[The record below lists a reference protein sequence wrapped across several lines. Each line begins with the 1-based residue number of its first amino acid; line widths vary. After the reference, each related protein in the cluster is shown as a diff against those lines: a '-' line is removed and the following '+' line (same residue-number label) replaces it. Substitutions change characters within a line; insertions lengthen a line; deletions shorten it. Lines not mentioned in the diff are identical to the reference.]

1 MNRQTLCATILAL
14 SLCASA
20 AYAQSVKSTK
30 VVEKKSD
37 SASDKKEC
45 PKFTELLYFG
55 VTDKETKGQVTQLQE
70 WLRNYPAIYPS
81 GTVSGTYTE
90 EVELAIRKLQKQKAL
105 VTPGLSCKTGYGL
118 VEEKTRKYLNDNLWC
133 EPIIPREKVACG
145 SVTCPTLTRTL
156 ARGMADPEGVLGEIA
171 MLQCFLAREGTL
183 NPALVNGA
191 YGPSTE
197 RALLQYQA
205 RIGVAQTGSVGA
217 QTRSAIAKCGKANTT
232 TGAQSK
238 SQRYSFFI
246 KPASGDA
253 PLEIALSFALNGT
266 TCSSYSVDWGDGTAP
281 LAYDAGRP
289 ATCAQ
294 QPITLF
300 EKHTY
305 TKPGLYTVTLKHGQD
320 TLGRI
325 PVVNQAQIT
334 VR

>member
-1 MNRQTLCATILAL
+1 MNRHVLLATIVAL
-14 SLCASA
+14 SLCTGA
-20 AYAQSVKSTK
+20 AFAQTTK
-30 VVEKKSD
+30 TTKTVEAKD
-37 SASDKKEC
+37 EKKEC
-45 PKFTELLYFG
+45 AKFTELLYFG
-55 VTDKETKGQVTQLQE
+55 VTDKESKGQVTQLQE
-70 WLRNYPAIYPS
+70 WLRNYPALYPS
-81 GTVSGTYTE
+81 GAVNGVYGE
-90 EVELAIRKLQKQKAL
+90 EVELAIRKLQKQKSL
-105 VTPGLSCKTGYGL
+105 VIPGLSCKTGYGL
-118 VEEKTRKYLNDNLWC
+118 VEDKTRKYLNENLWC
-133 EPIIPREKVACG
+133 EPIIPREKIACG

-156 ARGMADPEGVLGEIA
+156 SRGTTDPEGILGEVA

-205 RIGVAQTGSVGA
+205 RVGIAQTGTVGA
-217 QTRSAIAKCGKANTT
+217 QTRSAIAKCGKSTT
-232 TGAQSK
+232 PAGTQSK

-253 PLEIALSFALNGT
+253 PLKIALSFALNGT
-266 TCSSYSVDWGDGTAP
+266 TCSSYAVDWGDGTAP
-281 LAYDAGRP
+281 LAHDAGRP

-300 EKHTY
+300 EEHTY
-305 TKPGLYTVTLKHGQD
+305 TRPGIYTVTLKHGQD

>member
-1 MNRQTLCATILAL
+1 MKKGTVLATVIALMLCG
-14 SLCASA
+14 SA
-20 AYAQSVKSTK
+20 VYAQNTKTTK
-30 VVEKKSD
+30 VVEEKSG
-37 SASDKKEC
+37 KIEC

-55 VTDKETKGQVTQLQE
+55 ATDKDTKKQVTQLQE
-70 WLRNYPAIYPS
+70 WLKNYPAYYPS
-81 GTVSGTYTE
+81 GKVTGIYTE

-105 VTPGLSCKTGYGL
+105 VEPGLSCRTGYGI
-118 VEEKTRKYLNDNLWC
+118 VEEKTRKYLNDNLFC
-133 EPIIPREKVACG
+133 EPIIPREVIQCG
-145 SVTCPTLTRTL
+145 SVTCPALTRTL
-156 ARGMADPEGVLGEIA
+156 SRGMADPEGVLGEIA
-171 MLQCFLAREGTL
+171 QMQCFLAREGTL

-191 YGPSTE
+191 FGPSTE

-205 RIGVAQTGSVGA
+205 RVGIAQTGAVA
-217 QTRSAIAKCGKANTT
+217 EQTRASIAKCGKGTVQ

-289 ATCAQ
+289 STCAQ

-300 EKHTY
+300 EKHIYRNPGIY
-305 TKPGLYTVTLKHGQD
+305 TITLKHGQD